1 MKTILTLLLLIVVT
15 TSCQLKKSDNTET
28 AVTESTEIDNA
39 EDCTADT
46 VKATAIF
53 WIDKAETKH
62 CKEYGFRTIKAHVLI
77 REDGKVDLMSFV
89 KKQPQKVRDK
99 IIKVLDIIEQIDR
112 IPTTY
117 LKYIEGT
124 NGLFE
129 VRVQLGNNIFR
140 IFCFFDGNKLVVLLS
155 GFQKKTQKTP
165 PEEIK
170 RADGL

>member
-15 TSCQLKKSDNTET
+15 ASCQLKKSDNTET
-28 AVTESTEIDNA
+28 AVAESTEIDNA

-89 KKQPQKVRDK
+89 KKQSPAV
-99 IIKVLDIIEQIDR
+99 E
-112 IPTTY
+112 TY
-117 LKYIEGT
+117 I
-124 NGLFE
+124 
-129 VRVQLGNNIFR
+129 RHH
-140 IFCFFDGNKLVVLLS
+140 LS
-155 GFQKKTQKTP
+155 KF
-165 PEEIK
+165 
-170 RADGL
+170 

>member
-15 TSCQLKKSDNTET
+15 ASCQLKKSDNTET
-28 AVTESTEIDNA
+28 AVAESTEIDNA

-89 KKQPQKVRDK
+89 KKQSPARD
-99 IIKVLDIIEQIDR
+99 VHTPSSFQI
-112 IPTTY
+112 
-117 LKYIEGT
+117 
-124 NGLFE
+124 
-129 VRVQLGNNIFR
+129 
-140 IFCFFDGNKLVVLLS
+140 
-155 GFQKKTQKTP
+155 
-165 PEEIK
+165 
-170 RADGL
+170 

>member
-28 AVTESTEIDNA
+28 AVAESTEIDNA

-89 KKQPQKVRDK
+89 KKQSPAVETYA
-99 IIKVLDIIEQIDR
+99 IIF
-112 IPTTY
+112 PN
-117 LKYIEGT
+117 LKCRKRCLKAGMCNPE
-124 NGLFE
+124 
-129 VRVQLGNNIFR
+129 NNSCSFAAYGE
-140 IFCFFDGNKLVVLLS
+140 C
-155 GFQKKTQKTP
+155 
-165 PEEIK
+165 
-170 RADGL
+170 